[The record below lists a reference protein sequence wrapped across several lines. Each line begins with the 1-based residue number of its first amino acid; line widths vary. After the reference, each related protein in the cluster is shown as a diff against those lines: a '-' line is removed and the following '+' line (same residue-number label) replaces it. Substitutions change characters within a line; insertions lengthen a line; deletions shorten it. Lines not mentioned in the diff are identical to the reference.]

1 MRPRVMEDFI
11 QRQSRVIFAR
21 DVAKPLS
28 SLNRGALDARTAA
41 TKNAEAMIW
50 LGGDEIRFGRMWN
63 GFDYELQVWVGKRHH
78 SVLWTF
84 RVDASSR

>member
-1 MRPRVMEDFI
+1 MEDFI

-28 SLNRGALDARTAA
+28 SFNRAVLDAPTAA

-50 LGGDEIRFGRMWN
+50 LGGDEIRFGRVWN
-63 GFDYELQVWVGKRHH
+63 GFDYELQVWGQTA
-78 SVLWTF
+78 SF
-84 RVDASSR
+84 SAVDI

>member
-41 TKNAEAMIW
+41 TKNAEGMIW
-50 LGGDEIRFGRMWN
+50 LGGDEIDSAACGTALITNCKFGWQTAS
-63 GFDYELQVWVGKRHH
+63 F
-78 SVLWTF
+78 SA
-84 RVDASSR
+84 VDI